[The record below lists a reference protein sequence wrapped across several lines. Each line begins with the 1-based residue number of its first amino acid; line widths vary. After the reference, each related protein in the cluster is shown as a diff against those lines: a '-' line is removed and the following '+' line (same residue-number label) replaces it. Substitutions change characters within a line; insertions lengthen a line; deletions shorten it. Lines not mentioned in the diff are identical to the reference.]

1 MLSAFFRGA
10 KNARDFQTLLSG
22 LTNFSI
28 ISLVRFG
35 FLAKSV
41 DFRFHKRKCTPFILK
56 LPCFCCISFGPNGI
70 ARRTFWVSEE
80 SFVFLFFF
88 VRSSGVESV
97 FVGEMVAN
105 VNYLIFGHLNYR

>member
-1 MLSAFFRGA
+1 MILDCLFWAG
-10 KNARDFQTLLSG
+10 DH
-22 LTNFSI
+22 LT
-28 ISLVRFG
+28 
-35 FLAKSV
+35 
-41 DFRFHKRKCTPFILK
+41 
-56 LPCFCCISFGPNGI
+56 CFCCISFGPNGF